1 MHSGD
6 GGPSVV
12 YSNFVI
18 CEEDTGECFVRRWF
32 DEVVLLERILFGRV
46 VWDIVVDKDV
56 DNELY
61 MFRSF

>member
-12 YSNFVI
+12 YSKFVI
-18 CEEDTGECFVRRWF
+18 CEEDTRECFVRSWF
-32 DEVVLLERILFGRV
+32 DRVVLLERVLFGRV